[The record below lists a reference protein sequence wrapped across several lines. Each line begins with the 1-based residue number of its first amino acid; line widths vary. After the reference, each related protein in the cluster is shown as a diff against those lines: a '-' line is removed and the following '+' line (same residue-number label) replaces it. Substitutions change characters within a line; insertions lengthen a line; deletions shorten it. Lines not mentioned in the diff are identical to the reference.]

1 MVFASLFYLCK
12 IGGLNVKYT
21 VVFQG
26 DPDHPNQKITDPMD
40 FEDACSTAAGLQ
52 ADYFMD
58 FEDACS
64 IALGLQADYFMD
76 NSLYR
81 LSVYQKT
88 VDYVVV
94 PEFEGLSN
102 G

>member
-1 MVFASLFYLCK
+1 M
-12 IGGLNVKYT
+12 KYT

-40 FEDACSTAAGLQ
+40 FEDACS
-52 ADYFMD
+52 
-58 FEDACS
+58 
-64 IALGLQADYFMD
+64 IVLGLQADYFLD

-102 G
+102 E